1 MVHDDMNF
9 VRPNGCREEKNST
22 NYIDK
27 LVDLRL
33 TDGNYSFRSKK
44 AITIM

>member
-1 MVHDDMNF
+1 MVYEDMKP

-27 LVDLRL
+27 LVGLRC